1 MAELY
6 AIGQIIG
13 ADRFPRSTLF
23 CKWSIFAG
31 SGWKLIEG
39 HKEGQTQIDN
49 PDFENFTYWCHPVD
63 VHYATKG
70 IQGWPKLHF
79 QVYHYDEHGRSELCG
94 YGVCHLPTSPGTHR
108 LECCTWRP
116 IGTYKEEFQ
125 QYFLG
130 GGVQLQDPEL
140 VYSGCNRYKLHTQT
154 MGTVHV
160 EMSII
165 LRNFEKFGIES

>member
-116 IGTYKEEFQ
+116 IGEIFIWQTNKE
-125 QYFLG
+125 
-130 GGVQLQDPEL
+130 
-140 VYSGCNRYKLHTQT
+140 T
-154 MGTVHV
+154 
-160 EMSII
+160 
-165 LRNFEKFGIES
+165 